1 MDIRSCAATVK
12 ARKLCLLKFSRA
24 GNYGLS
30 FLGSKKDFFMPIYT
44 KKGDKG
50 RTSLFTGK
58 KVSKTAVRIEAIGT
72 IDELNSV
79 IGVVISQIRNPK
91 SEILK
96 ELIEIQKDLFEVGA
110 SLANPLTKRKF
121 NISYRVRYFEK
132 IIDEMTAKMPKL
144 SNFILPGG
152 TSAGAFLHIART
164 VCRRAER
171 RVVGLFLKESIDK
184 EILVYINR
192 LSDLFLT
199 MSRFVNFKEK
209 KREIIWSSKS

>member
-1 MDIRSCAATVK
+1 
-12 ARKLCLLKFSRA
+12 
-24 GNYGLS
+24 
-30 FLGSKKDFFMPIYT
+30 MPIYT

-58 KVSKTAVRIEAIGT
+58 KISKTAIRIETIGT

-79 IGVVISQIRNPK
+79 VGVIVSGLQTTDHR
-91 SEILK
+91 LQK
-96 ELIEIQKDLFEVGA
+96 ELIEIQKDLFEIGA
-110 SLANPLTKRKF
+110 SLANPSTKRKF
-121 NISYRVRYFEK
+121 NISDRVRHFEK
-132 IIDEMTAKMPKL
+132 IIDEMTVKMPKL

-171 RVVGLFLKESIDK
+171 RAVGLSLKEPIDK
-184 EILVYINR
+184 EILIYINR

-199 MSRFVNFKEK
+199 MSRFVNFKNGK
-209 KREIIWSSKS
+209 KETIWKGK

>member
-1 MDIRSCAATVK
+1 
-12 ARKLCLLKFSRA
+12 
-24 GNYGLS
+24 
-30 FLGSKKDFFMPIYT
+30 MPIYT

-79 IGVVISQIRNPK
+79 IGVVISQIINLLAGKAGHK
-91 SEILK
+91 SQITR
-96 ELIEIQKDLFEVGA
+96 ELIQIQKDLFEIGA

-121 NISYRVRYFEK
+121 NISNRVKHFEK

-152 TSAGAFLHIART
+152 TAASAFLHIART
-164 VCRRAER
+164 VTRRAER
-171 RVVGLFLKESIDK
+171 RVVGLSLKESIDK
-184 EILVYINR
+184 EILIYINR

-199 MSRFVNFKEK
+199 MSRFVNFKEGK
-209 KREIIWSSKS
+209 KETIWSSKS

>member
-1 MDIRSCAATVK
+1 
-12 ARKLCLLKFSRA
+12 
-24 GNYGLS
+24 
-30 FLGSKKDFFMPIYT
+30 MPIYT

-58 KVSKTAVRIEAIGT
+58 KVSKTAVRIETIGT

-79 IGVVISQIRNPK
+79 IGVVVSQIPRQRLGSLTVANPK
-91 SEILK
+91 FQITK
-96 ELIEIQKDLFEVGA
+96 ELMEIQKDLFEIGA
-110 SLANPLTKRKF
+110 SLANPSTKRKF
-121 NISYRVRYFEK
+121 NISDRVTHFEK

-152 TSAGAFLHIART
+152 TGAGAFLHIART

-171 RVVGLFLKESIDK
+171 RVVALSLKESIDK

-199 MSRFVNFKEK
+199 MSRFVNFKEGK
-209 KREIIWSSKS
+209 KETIWSSKS